1 MWKQYIEGADVIL
14 IVIDSKD
21 KDTFYVCRD
30 ELKELFKDVPIG
42 GQQFVLVFNK
52 IDLDK
57 YVPADRIEKFIQA
70 DQIFKQRNK
79 HTLSISAL

>member
-42 GQQFVLVFNK
+42 GQ
-52 IDLDK
+52 
-57 YVPADRIEKFIQA
+57 
-70 DQIFKQRNK
+70 
-79 HTLSISAL
+79 